1 MQEIRMGSVN
11 AQGQEARRRRKLKSV
26 PKHRNRGQ
34 LRFCQDRRALKG
46 MAGPSGFELGRL
58 AVPKDGAGQARVTI
72 LDA

>member
-1 MQEIRMGSVN
+1 MGSVN

-46 MAGPSGFELGRL
+46 MAGSIGQVWQLCWL
-58 AVPKDGAGQARVTI
+58 TSAV
-72 LDA
+72 